1 MAIITPDVPRNLS
14 MTTTMVVPKSGYKI
28 GRVRP
33 DENGIYRNI
42 PVMYLNAV
50 SRSNEKYDPASF
62 WRCVNDPKARFR
74 MSINERG
81 LFGENGHPPFY
92 GIAGKSE
99 EELRSMGVI
108 DRFMTVDPNNVSHQ
122 IYDVRAGKTLQ
133 DGAQEVLADLKPT
146 EPKGS
151 VLKEELDD
159 PTRNASFSVRVYTSK
174 VRNQKGYLDAYSRA
188 AVTFDRVLIGGF
200 EKACIA
206 NASGL
211 SQESLPVESLIIMD
225 DGGRIVFDHFST
237 ESLKDTALNDALQC
251 SELVQIEIKRTMIDA
266 SERNRSRFP
275 GLYVKDVFEQNFR

>member
-1 MAIITPDVPRNLS
+1 MAIITPDVPKNLS
-14 MTTTMVVPKSGYKI
+14 MTTSMVVPKSGYKI

-33 DENGIYRNI
+33 DDNGIYRNI

-50 SRSNEKYDPASF
+50 SRSNEKYDPVSF
-62 WRCVNDPKARFR
+62 WRCVNDPKSRFR

-92 GIAGKSE
+92 GISGKSE
-99 EELRSMGVI
+99 EELRAMGVI
-108 DRFMTVDPNNVSHQ
+108 DRFMTIDPNNVSHQ
-122 IYDVRAGKTLQ
+122 IYDIRAGKTLQ
-133 DGAQEVLADLKPT
+133 DGVQEVLADLKPT

-174 VRNQKGYLDAYSRA
+174 VRNQKGYLDAYTRA

-206 NASGL
+206 NAAGL

-251 SELVQIEIKRTMIDA
+251 AELVQIDIKRTMIDA